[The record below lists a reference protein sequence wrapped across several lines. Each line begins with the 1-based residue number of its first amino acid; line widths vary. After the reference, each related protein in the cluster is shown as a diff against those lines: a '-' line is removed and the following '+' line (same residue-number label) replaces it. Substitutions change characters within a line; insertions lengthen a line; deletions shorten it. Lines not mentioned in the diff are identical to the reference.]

1 MCCCDTSTI
10 EGGTLAEEETAQALA
25 FDPSHVRETEER
37 RVLNLKA
44 AYDLSKKAA
53 STPGWT
59 FFRVPTSAQDARSR
73 PIIDN

>member
-44 AYDLSKKAA
+44 AYTCRKRRPAPPAGL
-53 STPGWT
+53 
-59 FFRVPTSAQDARSR
+59 FFAFPQALKMLDQGR
-73 PIIDN
+73 